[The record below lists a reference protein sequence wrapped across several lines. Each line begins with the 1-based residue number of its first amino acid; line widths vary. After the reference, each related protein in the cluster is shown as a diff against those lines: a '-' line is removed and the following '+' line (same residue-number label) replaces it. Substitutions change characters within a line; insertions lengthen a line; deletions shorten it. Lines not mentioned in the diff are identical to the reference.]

1 MPILSYPSWLNPQD
15 LDEHGIRPTEDNIE
29 AIKNMQHPQT
39 VKDVRSCLGSV
50 NFYGKFI
57 PNVANIR
64 KPLNDLLKKNH
75 KFIWTKECEDAF
87 NKLRLYLTSEP
98 LLVRPNY
105 ADTFVITTDA
115 SNYAIGAVLS
125 NEKTTEH
132 PIAYASRALIGAEI
146 RYHTIEKELLAIVW
160 AVDYFKHYI
169 FNQKFIVYSDHRPLV
184 SLWPLEETSSTLTR
198 LRLKLQ
204 SLDFGVHN

>member
-1 MPILSYPSWLNPQD
+1 MRFEPTPCGQQHDFRLSPHDQTAPYMYMTTKQNIHFPGALNWIRTRIFAMPILSYPSWLNPQD
-15 LDEHGIRPTEDNIE
+15 LDEHGMRPTEDNIE

-64 KPLNDLLKKNH
+64 KPLNDLLKKDH

-105 ADTFVITTDA
+105 TDTFVITTDT

-125 NEKTTEH
+125 NGKTTEH
-132 PIAYASRALIGAEI
+132 PIAHASRALTGAEI
-146 RYHTIEKELLAIVW
+146 RYHTIEKGLLVIL
-160 AVDYFKHYI
+160 YG
-169 FNQKFIVYSDHRPLV
+169 Q
-184 SLWPLEETSSTLTR
+184 
-198 LRLKLQ
+198 
-204 SLDFGVHN
+204 